1 MKDLR
6 EFVIGG
12 LLWLIIA
19 ALCLLIL
26 TAEAWSLFK
35 FIGLFF

>member
-12 LLWLIIA
+12 LLWLIIV

-26 TAEAWSLFK
+26 TAEAWSLIK
-35 FIGLFF
+35 FIRLIF